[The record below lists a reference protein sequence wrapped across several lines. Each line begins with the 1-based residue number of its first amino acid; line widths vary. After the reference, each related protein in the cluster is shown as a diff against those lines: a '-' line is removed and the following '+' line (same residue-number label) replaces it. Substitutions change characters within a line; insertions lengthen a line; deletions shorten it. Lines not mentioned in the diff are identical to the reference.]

1 MRIIE
6 RKNQINSS
14 ILYVVQAET
23 WGNKYSMLNPQVA
36 DYAPRKE
43 FTDIRAFAT
52 LEEAKAF
59 LFQYENNLKPGERIV
74 S

>member
-6 RKNQINSS
+6 RKNLINSS
-14 ILYVVQAET
+14 ILFVVQAET
-23 WGNKYSMLNPQVA
+23 WGNKYNTLGGGLA

-43 FTDIRAFAT
+43 FADIKAFAT
-52 LEEAKAF
+52 LEEAKSF

-74 S
+74 G